1 MIKEDSL
8 QRLEKGVGRLSRFG
22 IRHSMG
28 HKAKVLNTR
37 IRHVRREILIRQRQF
52 IKIYDDVFGRKP
64 RKLVHQMD
72 PTTARSMSLNH
83 RRVSRLLNLGQ
94 PKQSL
99 KPRYRA
105 TKRFKRCHQYLKIR
119 PLARQRKAISLRMGG
134 MGTTMAIT
142 PSSDQ
147 GKQWHLP
154 QHAHS
159 ESYSEY
165 VGSIDDRLLYDL
177 VMPWALY

>member
-1 MIKEDSL
+1 VIREDSL
-8 QRLEKGVGRLSRFG
+8 GRLEEGVGGLSKFG

-28 HKAKVLNTR
+28 HKAKVLTTR
-37 IRHVRREILIRQRQF
+37 IRRLKNEILIRQRQF
-52 IKIYDDVFGRKP
+52 IKMYDDVFGRKP

-72 PTTARSMSLNH
+72 PSTARSMCLNH
-83 RRVSRLLNLGQ
+83 RRISRLLNLEQ
-94 PKQSL
+94 PQLTSTPHFK
-99 KPRYRA
+99 A
-105 TKRFKRCHQYLKIR
+105 TRRFKKSHQYLKVR
-119 PLARQRKAISLRMGG
+119 PPTRKRKAKSLRMGG

-159 ESYSEY
+159 ESYHGIYEL
-165 VGSIDDRLLYDL
+165 D
-177 VMPWALY
+177 